1 MPKPIEITELRAS
14 RPIIGLFFFTIVV
27 KFFSTNLTLSDVIH
41 TFNFLFYPLS
51 TSKDYLHKTS
61 VVLYAMLLSEGRR
74 KTQIDGKMITVHAI
88 ARSHHTLF
96 VYYSMK
102 ISYVFTDKRA

>member
-1 MPKPIEITELRAS
+1 MSKPIEIAKFWTS
-14 RPIIGLFFFTIVV
+14 STIIGLLFWASFVNSFLA
-27 KFFSTNLTLSDVIH
+27 NLTLSDVLH
-41 TFNFLFYPLS
+41 TLLFFLYPLS
-51 TSKDYLHKTS
+51 TQKEIIHKIS

-96 VYYSMK
+96 AYFPMK